1 MILYEPLW
9 QTMKEKQITQYRLIH
24 YYGVSPGQISRL
36 RKNEYVSTHTIGM
49 LCTILN
55 CSVQEIMEFR
65 MDNSEYS
72 PPAVCLQK
80 PDTEIE

>member
-49 LCTILN
+49 LCTILD

-65 MDNSEYS
+65 MDDSEY
-72 PPAVCLQK
+72 VFRNNY
-80 PDTEIE
+80 PDYTIPK